1 MTNRDLS
8 KIDDVTLLAAAAHE
22 LKNPLTVILGM
33 SSMLEEEAFG
43 KLRAKQKEQVRHIVK
58 ASHRLGL
65 LVDSLIHLDNLE
77 HQWPSRLMQLQTQ
90 IERVIE
96 DVSEASADKD
106 LTVEFEPRRLPLIF
120 ANPIS
125 IYQLLLHIISSAV
138 RYAPAGS
145 IVSIEA
151 RRKKGQVVV
160 TVYSTGYGMTPK
172 EARTIKQRIGR
183 QRQPVRAYSS
193 SSGLGM
199 FIAQSIVE
207 FYGGS
212 LQAVKQQQGSCVT
225 LRLPASKQLE
235 LWGEK

>member
-1 MTNRDLS
+1 MTDRDLS

-43 KLRAKQKEQVRHIVK
+43 KLRTKQKEQVRHIIK
-58 ASHRLGL
+58 ASHKLGL

-77 HQWPSRLMQLQTQ
+77 HQRPSCLMQLQTQ

-96 DVSEASADKD
+96 EVSEISGDKD
-106 LTVEFEPRRLPLIF
+106 ITVEFQPRRLPLIF
-120 ANPIS
+120 ADPAS
-125 IYQLLLHIISSAV
+125 IYQLLLHIISNSI

-145 IVSIEA
+145 IVRVEA
-151 RRKKGQVVV
+151 RRKKGQVMVEV
-160 TVYSTGYGMTPK
+160 HSGGYGMTPK
-172 EARTIKQRIGR
+172 EARTIKQRVGR

-199 FIAQSIVE
+199 YIAQSIVE

-212 LQAVKQQQGSCVT
+212 LRVVKQQQGNCVI